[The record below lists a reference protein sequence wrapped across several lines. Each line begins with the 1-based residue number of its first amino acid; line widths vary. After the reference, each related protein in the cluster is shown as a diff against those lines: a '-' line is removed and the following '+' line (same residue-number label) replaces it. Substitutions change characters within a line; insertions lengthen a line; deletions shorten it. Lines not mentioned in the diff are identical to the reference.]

1 MAKPY
6 REGNGWAFRLRTQGQ
21 DVYRSGF
28 ASEAAA
34 KRAASELTA
43 HLAVNDQAYGQ
54 GPFQTTLAEAFI
66 HYATHKL
73 PFLKGAAQDKNR
85 INRYLRATNSPV
97 IQLERVGA
105 ETADKHH
112 YWKVSFHREPQRA
125 IPTSLQSHRSRQ
137 ARQTQKADQLRR
149 SLAATKLGEVSP
161 FQVQALI
168 NAMREEGAKAANI
181 ANERAELRRLFT
193 YTKKIL
199 RWSHPV
205 ANPATQVTLPKAD
218 APRKRI
224 VTNEEWERIAKCLRE
239 YPNPYIFPLVCL
251 MLETAMRS
259 CEPLH
264 YATWSDVQWERN
276 VLTLRDAKAGSRDVP
291 LGPGAIEILTGIQSL
306 KDCAASDRIIP
317 TTYEAAKKGWRVACE
332 QAGVKNARLHDLRRT
347 ASTRYANQFN
357 GDLTKL
363 MPITGHKTVKMVMRY
378 ISVTADDVARLMH
391 GHKAGDEHS
400 PARYQSASI
409 EAASVEQAPT
419 PEQGSALP
427 PERTPRPTGIE
438 ATTLALVT
446 RANNVLHLDFSR
458 RVA

>member
-28 ASEAAA
+28 TSEAAA

-97 IQLERVGA
+97 IQLERVSA
-105 ETADKHH
+105 ETAEKHH

-149 SLAATKLGEVSP
+149 NLAATKLGDVSP

-181 ANERAELRRLFT
+181 ANERAELRRLTAIRRHGEAGEQAAKEVWALLLAGKLDHRKAGALLDSTVRQKDYKVSNTTRIDGLYSGPSRAGSIQQDARGFT
-193 YTKKIL
+193 L
-199 RWSHPV
+199 RLKAGALTS
-205 ANPATQVTLPKAD
+205 AQETQ
-218 APRKRI
+218 
-224 VTNEEWERIAKCLRE
+224 LRE
-239 YPNPYIFPLVCL
+239 FIEQIFEAK
-251 MLETAMRS
+251 LE
-259 CEPLH
+259 
-264 YATWSDVQWERN
+264 
-276 VLTLRDAKAGSRDVP
+276 
-291 LGPGAIEILTGIQSL
+291 
-306 KDCAASDRIIP
+306 
-317 TTYEAAKKGWRVACE
+317 KG
-332 QAGVKNARLHDLRRT
+332 
-347 ASTRYANQFN
+347 
-357 GDLTKL
+357 
-363 MPITGHKTVKMVMRY
+363 
-378 ISVTADDVARLMH
+378 
-391 GHKAGDEHS
+391 
-400 PARYQSASI
+400 
-409 EAASVEQAPT
+409 
-419 PEQGSALP
+419 
-427 PERTPRPTGIE
+427 
-438 ATTLALVT
+438 
-446 RANNVLHLDFSR
+446 
-458 RVA
+458 